1 MADPATVVFSADVE
15 AGEAEPRR
23 SIASRVGHRSSDDVP
38 LPPMRLTRAAT
49 VANYQDNAGV
59 ATGVSA
65 PTGAATRRLS
75 SPHQRGESEKQEQQQ
90 FQRHFVTPHD
100 RPGAEPGVDTSR
112 ADAQLPAGLAAH
124 LSARCQ
130 TTLVDFSADRI
141 QKLELWNEE
150 LLDVIAD
157 PRPEWAT
164 CRWINVNG
172 LSWDVIRAI
181 GNRYKLHRLAV
192 EDLISTNGRAKV
204 DWYPGNLFS
213 KSPLNC
219 QEMANMSVVLHLQKL
234 IRLNTT
240 ASLKD
245 EVRKHGFFSRWRKSR
260 HQAPPTAGGELPK
273 LTPTST
279 GSLEPQV
286 EAIPGVNCRTIQ
298 RYRGV
303 ANMDRDLF
311 MERNSPL
318 TRKGLAVSIEQVS
331 LFLTDDNTVIA
342 FFEHS
347 ADDVEPPLLKRLYS
361 PDTILRKSCDASM
374 VAQALIDAMM
384 DLFFAVS
391 AAYEDIIG
399 DLELDILRD
408 PSIRHSRLL
417 YILQSELTLLRNHM
431 SPNGGLIASLRDHR
445 KGPAQTDET
454 PPLSR
459 SNTGTTLGIAH
470 PTVPALAKTTVEIS
484 PLAKTYLGDVE
495 DHCLLLVQN
504 LDTLR
509 GATAN
514 MIDLIFNQMG
524 ALQNETMAVLTY
536 VTIFFLP
543 LTFLTGYFGQ
553 NFIRFNG
560 VQHHSDAFFWVV
572 ALPVM
577 ALTLVVLM
585 MPKIKR
591 GGVKLAQSIWIRRA
605 KESRQRQALI

>member
-1 MADPATVVFSADVE
+1 M
-15 AGEAEPRR
+15 
-23 SIASRVGHRSSDDVP
+23 
-38 LPPMRLTRAAT
+38 
-49 VANYQDNAGV
+49 
-59 ATGVSA
+59 
-65 PTGAATRRLS
+65 
-75 SPHQRGESEKQEQQQ
+75 
-90 FQRHFVTPHD
+90 
-100 RPGAEPGVDTSR
+100 
-112 ADAQLPAGLAAH
+112 
-124 LSARCQ
+124 
-130 TTLVDFSADRI
+130 
-141 QKLELWNEE
+141 
-150 LLDVIAD
+150 
-157 PRPEWAT
+157 
-164 CRWINVNG
+164 
-172 LSWDVIRAI
+172 
-181 GNRYKLHRLAV
+181 
-192 EDLISTNGRAKV
+192 
-204 DWYPGNLFS
+204 
-213 KSPLNC
+213 
-219 QEMANMSVVLHLQKL
+219 LHLQKL
-234 IRLNTT
+234 IRLN
-240 ASLKD
+240 ANPSLKE
-245 EVRKHGFFSRWRKSR
+245 EVRKGGLFSRWRKPR
-260 HQAPPTAGGELPK
+260 PHAPATANGDGPK
-273 LTPTST
+273 LTPAST
-279 GSLEPQV
+279 GSSLEPQV

-318 TRKGLAVSIEQVS
+318 TGKGLAVSIEQVS
-331 LFLTDDNTVIA
+331 LFLTDDNTIIA

-431 SPNGGLIASLRDHR
+431 APNGGLVASLRDHH
-445 KGPAQTDET
+445 KGPASADG
-454 PPLSR
+454 PGAPPAGGLGAPLSR
-459 SNTGTTLGIAH
+459 TNTGATLGSGMTGQ
-470 PTVPALAKTTVEIS
+470 PPPAKTTVEIS

-495 DHCLLLVQN
+495 DHCLQLVQN

-553 NFIRFNG
+553 NFIRFTA
-560 VQHHSDAFFWVV
+560 VQHNSDAFFWAV
-572 ALPVM
+572 ALPLM
-577 ALTLVVLM
+577 AVTLLILM
-585 MPKIKR
+585 SPKIKR
-591 GGVKLAQSIWIRRA
+591 GGVKLAQSIWIKRA
-605 KESRQRQALI
+605 KETRQGLSQM

>member
-1 MADPATVVFSADVE
+1 VSDVSDPDAID
-15 AGEAEPRR
+15 
-23 SIASRVGHRSSDDVP
+23 
-38 LPPMRLTRAAT
+38 
-49 VANYQDNAGV
+49 AN
-59 ATGVSA
+59 
-65 PTGAATRRLS
+65 
-75 SPHQRGESEKQEQQQ
+75 
-90 FQRHFVTPHD
+90 
-100 RPGAEPGVDTSR
+100 
-112 ADAQLPAGLAAH
+112 DA
-124 LSARCQ
+124 
-130 TTLVDFSADRI
+130 
-141 QKLELWNEE
+141 
-150 LLDVIAD
+150 
-157 PRPEWAT
+157 
-164 CRWINVNG
+164 
-172 LSWDVIRAI
+172 
-181 GNRYKLHRLAV
+181 
-192 EDLISTNGRAKV
+192 
-204 DWYPGNLFS
+204 
-213 KSPLNC
+213 
-219 QEMANMSVVLHLQKL
+219 VVLHLQKL
-234 IRLNTT
+234 IRINSQ
-240 ASLKD
+240 SLRE
-245 EVRKHGFFSRWRKSR
+245 EVRKHGFFSRWRKPRR
-260 HQAPPTAGGELPK
+260 HTPATTNGDAGLK
-273 LTPTST
+273 LTPAST
-279 GSLEPQV
+279 GSSLEPAV

-431 SPNGGLIASLRDHR
+431 APNGGLVASLRDHR
-445 KGPAQTDET
+445 KGP
-454 PPLSR
+454 
-459 SNTGTTLGIAH
+459 
-470 PTVPALAKTTVEIS
+470 VPADEPAAAPTKTTVEIS

-495 DHCLLLVQN
+495 DHCLQLVQN

-553 NFIRFNG
+553 NFARFSG
-560 VQHHSDAFFWVV
+560 VQQNSDAFFWAI
-572 ALPVM
+572 ALPLM
-577 ALTLVVLM
+577 AVTLLILLG
-585 MPKIKR
+585 PKIKR
-591 GGVKLAQSIWIRRA
+591 GGVKVAQSIWIKRA
-605 KESRQRQALI
+605 KETRLAQM